1 VPPRAVSSTDDIKY
15 ALLRL
20 IREAG
25 FHPGERIGS
34 ERELSASIGTTRERV
49 RQVLDELEAEH
60 RVRRATGRTG
70 GVFADDGRIQRQL
83 NTTESVPAL
92 LRQQGKS
99 VETHIV
105 RSDIALATP
114 YECRNLDIETGAGV
128 FRLERLRVVDG
139 EPWSLE
145 KSTMPARRFPNI
157 ATHDY
162 TGSLYGVLEQHYG
175 TKSSTAKETLEVA
188 FADADQAM
196 LLGVSIG
203 HPLIEIRRT
212 AYDLDDAPFEL
223 AHDLFRAD
231 RTRVHTQRY
240 GANWKRS
247 PDTRSARSNRGTLA
261 SNHPRSRG

>member
-1 VPPRAVSSTDDIKY
+1 MPPREASSTDDVKY

-25 FHPGERIGS
+25 FHPGERVGS
-34 ERELSASIGTTRERV
+34 ERQLSAALGTTRERL
-49 RQVLDELEAEH
+49 RRVLDELEAEH
-60 RVRRATGRTG
+60 RIRRATGRTG

-99 VETHIV
+99 VETHII
-105 RSDIALATP
+105 RGDIALATP
-114 YECRNLDIETGAGV
+114 YECRNLDIEPGTGV

-139 EPWSLE
+139 RPWSLE
-145 KSTMPARRFPNI
+145 RSTMPARRFPGI

-162 TGSLYGVLEQHYG
+162 TGSLYGILEQHYA
-175 TKSSTAKETLEVA
+175 TRTSTAKETLEVA

-196 LLGVSIG
+196 LLEVSIG
-203 HPLIEIRRT
+203 HPLIEIRRI
-212 AYDLDDAPFEL
+212 AYDMDDAPFEL

-247 PDTRSARSNRGTLA
+247 PDTRSAGG
-261 SNHPRSRG
+261 SRPGHTRIPPSKE